1 MKFRLVEE
9 INENLSKKETLEK
22 MDDLFG
28 QKNIYMWST
37 YILPNGHFL
46 NPTKEKA
53 NKYWDKLGEEP
64 EYEHS
69 DFINANFNTYGEYLF
84 DECLKM
90 NVTYPYIALPET
102 KKWTIEQ
109 QKACVEILEN
119 EDMFVY
125 NNRDI
130 YDRTDGENKEILE
143 MKKPIMISAPFGDK
157 VFDLSIYSPREIIQE
172 INKGYITKSFLNE
185 NLTRDINTR
194 KKGIRQ
200 EGIDMKFKIVE
211 NLDEELIKGKS
222 KRAFDKNVKTE
233 IESGK
238 SPKQAVAIAYSIKNK
253 AEEQEKKKKV
263 KEDMNRDYTLYVSR
277 EDNKDRFYMQEMD
290 EDLDSLIE
298 YAEDFVVPEIKDGL
312 LHFAYI
318 MDNSKNTVWD
328 SEKGKIN
335 ILEEDLQSTQNDIF
349 KKSLDIKE
357 ICFDRIREL
366 GKQGNKEEA
375 KHYQDISL
383 IANDIKLL
391 AQDID
396 EKNELNESAFRIG
409 DKIVKNT
416 EEKPATITSV
426 VGINIVYKDDNDE
439 VVMYN
444 LDKDVDEELFG
455 KIVSYLAEPKEETF
469 DDKDNVNESI
479 DLDNSD
485 TWDEDNNYT
494 NNNFINNGNY
504 NIEQIRQHAQANT
517 INNPIANY
525 NPQIPSQFIQNTM
538 MPNSP
543 LVANSVGTGTL
554 NSQPIQFWEDKSKT
568 PLNVQNG
575 AQNEM
580 QDKNVIDEYV
590 DDCMVRDDDF

>member
-1 MKFRLVEE
+1 MKFRL
-9 INENLSKKETLEK
+9 
-22 MDDLFG
+22 
-28 QKNIYMWST
+28 
-37 YILPNGHFL
+37 
-46 NPTKEKA
+46 
-53 NKYWDKLGEEP
+53 
-64 EYEHS
+64 
-69 DFINANFNTYGEYLF
+69 
-84 DECLKM
+84 
-90 NVTYPYIALPET
+90 
-102 KKWTIEQ
+102 
-109 QKACVEILEN
+109 
-119 EDMFVY
+119 
-125 NNRDI
+125 
-130 YDRTDGENKEILE
+130 
-143 MKKPIMISAPFGDK
+143 
-157 VFDLSIYSPREIIQE
+157 
-172 INKGYITKSFLNE
+172 
-185 NLTRDINTR
+185 
-194 KKGIRQ
+194 
-200 EGIDMKFKIVE
+200 VE

-253 AEEQEKKKKV
+253 AEEKEKKKKV

-485 TWDEDNNYT
+485 TWDEDNNYI
-494 NNNFINNGNY
+494 NNDFINNSNY
-504 NIEQIRQHAQANT
+504 NIEQIKQHAQANT
-517 INNPIANY
+517 INNPIRNY
-525 NPQIPSQFIQNTM
+525 NPQILNQFTQNTM
-538 MPNSP
+538 IPNSS
-543 LVANSVGTGTL
+543 LGSNSVGTGTL

-568 PLNVQNG
+568 PLNAQNG
-575 AQNEM
+575 AQNVT
-580 QDKNVIDEYV
+580 QNQNVIDEYV